1 MIHSKIFIFGASMGE
16 NVMSDDQLRTY
27 LHRHPKTLA
36 ALFSLTVLLSQMG
49 AVAAN
54 HTGIAGP

>member
-1 MIHSKIFIFGASMGE
+1 MGVI
-16 NVMSDDQLRTY
+16 VMSDDQLRTY
-27 LHRHPKTLA
+27 LQRHPKTLA

-49 AVAAN
+49 SVAAN

>member
-1 MIHSKIFIFGASMGE
+1 
-16 NVMSDDQLRTY
+16 MSDDRLRTY

-54 HTGIAGP
+54 HATVSGP

>member
-1 MIHSKIFIFGASMGE
+1 
-16 NVMSDDQLRTY
+16 MSDDQLRTY
-27 LHRHPKTLA
+27 LYRHPKTLA

-54 HTGIAGP
+54 HTGIVGP

>member
-1 MIHSKIFIFGASMGE
+1 
-16 NVMSDDQLRTY
+16 MSDDQLRTY

-49 AVAAN
+49 SVAAN
-54 HTGIAGP
+54 NVGWNGP